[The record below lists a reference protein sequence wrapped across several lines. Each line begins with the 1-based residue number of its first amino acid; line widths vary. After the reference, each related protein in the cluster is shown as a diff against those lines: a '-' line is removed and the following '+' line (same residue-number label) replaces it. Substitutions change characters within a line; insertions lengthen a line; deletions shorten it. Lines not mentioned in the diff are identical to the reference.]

1 MPRCL
6 SMDIGKIVMTSM
18 EMLKLVIISGL
29 EEKYNI
35 FKFRFSEFKRRKRF
49 FY

>member
-6 SMDIGKIVMTSM
+6 SMNIGKIVMTSM
-18 EMLKLVIISGL
+18 EIIKLVILSGL

-35 FKFRFSEFKRRKRF
+35 FKFRFSECKRRKIF
-49 FY
+49 